1 MTIKKTQLADDYLNI
16 KAQMAALAEAE
27 TRIKNKLLAMGG
39 TEFEGKLGRVT
50 IAEVDGRTT
59 FDSDLLKRHV
69 PAATLNL
76 CKKVGNPSIRFNVAA
91 RQTKSKLTLEKA
103 A

>member
-1 MTIKKTQLADDYLNI
+1 MKKTKLADDYLSI

-27 TRIKNKLLAMGG
+27 SKIKQKLLEMDD

-50 IAEVDGRTT
+50 IAEVEGRTT
-59 FDSDLLKRHV
+59 FDTELLKKLV
-69 PAATLNL
+69 PAATLNR
-76 CKKVGNPSIRFNVAA
+76 CKKQGNSSIRFNVSS
-91 RQTKSKLTLEKA
+91 RQGKTTLPKA

>member
-1 MTIKKTQLADDYLNI
+1 MKHTHLADDYLNI

-27 TRIKNKLLAMGG
+27 IKIKQKLLTLGG

-50 IAEVDGRTT
+50 IAEVEGRTT
-59 FDSDLLKRHV
+59 FDSDLLKLYV
-69 PAATLNL
+69 PTATLRVCQKQGGKSL
-76 CKKVGNPSIRFNVAA
+76 RFNVTA
-91 RQTKSKLTLEKA
+91 RQPKSKLTLTKA

>member
-1 MTIKKTQLADDYLNI
+1 MKKTQLADDYLNI

-27 TRIKNKLLAMGG
+27 TCIKNKLLALND

-50 IAEVDGRTT
+50 ISEVDGRTT
-59 FDSDLLKRHV
+59 FDNDLLKRHV
-69 PAATLNL
+69 PSATLDL
-76 CKKVGNPSIRFNVAA
+76 CKKFGKPSLRFNVAA
-91 RQTKSKLTLEKA
+91 RVAKTKIA

>member
-1 MTIKKTQLADDYLNI
+1 MKKTQLADEYLNI

-27 TRIKNKLLAMGG
+27 TRIKNKLLAMGD

-50 IAEVDGRTT
+50 IAEVEGRTT
-59 FDSDLLKRHV
+59 FDTELLKKLV

-76 CKKVGNPSIRFNVAA
+76 CKKQGNPSIRFNVSA
-91 RQTKSKLTLEKA
+91 RQAKAKAKVSLTKA